1 MAAAWAA
8 RALLL
13 SCLAAHSGSANRPPP
28 NDGGFP
34 PAPAVG
40 WGQATAPLPDALAPS
55 LEFPHAAR
63 AADRPPSSTAGRAA
77 GERTVFVDCD
87 HGSDDNDG
95 STQAAPLGTLAAAQ
109 AAARA
114 ARRASAQAQPE
125 VAVAVEVRGSCHL
138 NQPLLLTAADA
149 GASLDAPSIWRG
161 GAPGAVISGGQ
172 PITDWNPVAWPG
184 APAGTVLQANISGW
198 SAPIKTL
205 RVGDEWVGRSRFPKA
220 DPANYSSG

>member
-1 MAAAWAA
+1 MAAAWVA

-28 NDGGFP
+28 NDGGFH
-34 PAPAVG
+34 PAPAG
-40 WGQATAPLPDALAPS
+40 WGQATAPPPALAPS

-63 AADRPPSSTAGRAA
+63 AASRPPTSTAGRAT

-87 HGSDDNDG
+87 HGSDGNDG

-138 NQPLLLTAADA
+138 HQPLLLTTADA
-149 GASLDAPSIWRG
+149 GASLDAPTIWRG
-161 GAPGAVISGGQ
+161 GGSAAAVISGGQ
-172 PITDWNPVAWPG
+172 PITDWKPVAWPG
-184 APAGTVLQANISGW
+184 APVGTVLQANISGW